1 MWDTI
6 AQRAAL
12 RKPQTGYGV
21 EIGVGTGDVEGVVAI
36 GDETTALEEPKYQ
49 LRKL

>member
-12 RKPQTGYGV
+12 RKPRKGYGV
-21 EIGVGTGDVEGVVAI
+21 ETGVDTGDVAGVGAN
-36 GDETTALEEPKYQ
+36 GDETTALEAPKYQ